1 MSEYNVD
8 YSVIKKPGQDS
19 DLTKEQAERWIEL
32 ANDPFKFMT
41 EECWVI
47 GPFGK
52 QLFEPRDYQIDLL
65 DIVIDN
71 NLCVVNSPRQSG
83 KTQTMALYL
92 LHQSIFRP
100 DFNIGVTSYR
110 LSGCK
115 DIMGRIKYS
124 LEELAWWLKPPVVLY
139 NQSEIK
145 FTNGSSIISQV
156 TSDQTFRGRSLHLS
170 LIDEYAHCS
179 LEVQSSFL
187 ESFLPSLTAG
197 GDQSTA
203 KAIFISTPRSASG
216 KYAELCF
223 GAQAGENGFVYHKV
237 DHEKIPY
244 RSEAWRKDKI
254 KQLGM
259 AKYRQEYE
267 GAFLSDSGTLINSIV
282 LESIKTKDPV
292 DVFGDLEIYVDSLSG
307 RKIVM
312 GVDSSEGIS
321 KDAHCIQLVDAT
333 TFEQVGEFTNNTMT
347 QSHYAKT
354 IIKIISMLF
363 GKGTEEVYL
372 AIERNGVSM
381 GVIRLL
387 ENSEDDDLN
396 KAIFINDVNEMGVAT
411 GKTGLTTTNKSKQEG
426 CSQLKDLV
434 ESGRMKLN
442 GASTVNELRFFVK
455 RGASFAAEAGAKD
468 DRAMALVIVCNALKQ
483 VMNYE
488 ETVYEAL
495 SEIDPDMGGD
505 DCYDIYF

>member
-1 MSEYNVD
+1 MSQYNVD
-8 YSVIKKPGQDS
+8 YSVVKKPGQDE
-19 DLTKEQAERWIEL
+19 DLTPEQADRWIEL
-32 ANDPFKFMT
+32 ALDPFKFMV

-65 DIVIDN
+65 DVVIDN
-71 NLCVVNSPRQSG
+71 NLCAVNSPRQSG
-83 KTQTMALYL
+83 KTQLMALYL
-92 LHQSIFRP
+92 LHQAIFNP

-115 DIMGRIKYS
+115 DIMNRIKYS
-124 LEELAWWLKPPVVLY
+124 YEELAWWLKPPVILY
-139 NQSEIK
+139 NQSEVK
-145 FTNGSSIISQV
+145 FVNGSSIISQV
-156 TSDQTFRGRSLHLS
+156 TSDQTFRGRSLHLT

-179 LEVQSSFL
+179 IQTQNDFFD
-187 ESFLPSLTAG
+187 SFLPSITAG
-197 GDQSTA
+197 GEKSTA

-237 DHEKIPY
+237 DHAKIPY
-244 RSEAWRKDKI
+244 RTDEWRQDKI
-254 KQLGM
+254 RQMGM

-282 LESIKTKDPV
+282 LESIPTKDPEEQV
-292 DVFGDLEIYVDSLSG
+292 GDLELFVSDVSK

-321 KDAHCIQLVDAT
+321 KDAHCIQLVDLDS
-333 TFEQVGEFTNNTMT
+333 FEQMGEFTNNTMT
-347 QSHYAKT
+347 QSQYAKAIIS
-354 IIKIISMLF
+354 IIKMLY
-363 GKGTEEVYL
+363 GRGVDDIYL
-372 AIERNGVSM
+372 AVERNGISM

-387 ENSEDDDLN
+387 ETSEDPDLSN
-396 KAIFINDVNEMGVAT
+396 VTFINDVNEFGVAT
-411 GKTGLTTTNKSKQEG
+411 GKTGLTTSNKTKQEG
-426 CSQLKDLV
+426 CAQLKDLV
-434 ESGRMKLN
+434 EAGRMKIN
-442 GASTVNELRFFVK
+442 SAKTVNELRFFIK

-483 VMNYE
+483 IMNYE
-488 ETVYEAL
+488 DTVYEAMAEL
-495 SEIDPDMGGD
+495 DPDIGND
-505 DCYDIYF
+505 EIYDVYF